1 MRGSQVRVLQAAPLL
16 LLQFQLLSRSGFAMR
31 SFCRPRWSQSGH
43 SEGRVMASIRKHRN
57 KWQVQVRRVGH
68 PPVSRSFIQRADAMA
83 WARQVGRKID
93 GGELVVDPRVLSRL
107 LVRDL
112 LIRYRDTI
120 TPSKR
125 SAKVESYKID
135 QILRYNIANCSLRG
149 LTPPVIALDTH
160 HVHILEMNGDSYRL
174 NQSQKR
180 RKSPKT

>member
-1 MRGSQVRVLQAAPLL
+1 
-16 LLQFQLLSRSGFAMR
+16 
-31 SFCRPRWSQSGH
+31 
-43 SEGRVMASIRKHRN
+43 
-57 KWQVQVRRVGH
+57 
-68 PPVSRSFIQRADAMA
+68 MA